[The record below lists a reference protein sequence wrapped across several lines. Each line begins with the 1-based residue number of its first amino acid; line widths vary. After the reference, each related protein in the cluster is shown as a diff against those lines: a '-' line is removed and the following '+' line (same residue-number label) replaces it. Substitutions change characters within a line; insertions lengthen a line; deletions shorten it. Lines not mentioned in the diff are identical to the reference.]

1 METEREKPDDD
12 IQEEESLKQ
21 DSTAEKPVNEDKQTV
36 EQVRELYLQKM
47 PSFFFKYGHLQK
59 KECIF
64 VVR

>member
-36 EQVRELYLQKM
+36 EQVRKL
-47 PSFFFKYGHLQK
+47 FFSNDAQFIFERGHNQRKNL
-59 KECIF
+59 
-64 VVR
+64 